1 MLVKLTKKN
10 IDENIICRSISEI
23 PNNEILDIINNR
35 IIDIVIGGPPCQGF
49 SIAGNI
55 GRKFIDDPR
64 NHLFNEFLRVVELV
78 KPKVFVMENVARL
91 YSHNHNKTRIE
102 IVEKFALLGYNV
114 KCYVFN
120 AVDFGVPQNRR
131 RVFIIGCNNSKIPIR
146 INAPQHALKTVFDAI
161 NDLPNLES
169 GQAFKSIP
177 NHIAMK
183 HTNQMLHKM
192 SFVKD
197 GGDRSDIP
205 NEIKPSSGDVR
216 KYIRYDSNKP
226 SHTVTGDM
234 RKIFHYSQNRALTVR
249 ELARLQSFDD
259 SFVFY
264 GNSISQQQQV
274 GNAVPPLMAYEI
286 AKQIKEI
293 LQKYD

>member
-1 MLVKLTKKN
+1 M
-10 IDENIICRSISEI
+10 
-23 PNNEILDIINNR
+23 
-35 IIDIVIGGPPCQGF
+35 
-49 SIAGNI
+49 
-55 GRKFIDDPR
+55 
-64 NHLFNEFLRVVELV
+64 
-78 KPKVFVMENVARL
+78 
-91 YSHNHNKTRIE
+91 
-102 IVEKFALLGYNV
+102 EKFALLGYNI

-131 RVFIIGCNNSKIPIR
+131 RVFIIGCNNNKIPIK
-146 INAPQHALKTVFDAI
+146 INAPQHALKTVFEAI
-161 NDLPNLES
+161 NDLPRLES
-169 GQAFKSIP
+169 GKNCNTIP
-177 NHIAMK
+177 NHTAMK
-183 HTNQMLHKM
+183 HTEQMLQKM
-192 SFVKD
+192 SFIKD
-197 GGDRSDIP
+197 GGDSNDIP
-205 NEIKPSSGDVR
+205 SEIKPLSGDVR
-216 KYIRYDSNKP
+216 KYIKYDSNKP

-259 SFVFY
+259 NFVFY